1 MFGQTLPLLMV
12 RLFGLS
18 IVNYV
23 FRCFDFHEFWLVF
36 MTLRCFYGFSWF
48 LGAFRCFQSICMAFL
63 CSFLFL
69 SLPSSMMRFFLL
81 SHQDR
86 CFWSSM
92 TIACNYFQW
101 SVTIGPPMWWLRCI
115 AQLQTCYQAVSN
127 ITIKIS
133 NKIRDLQVDIIN
145 SQNHFTQVSPA
156 LCEVVP

>member
-1 MFGQTLPLLMV
+1 MGFTGAHCPYVIYIWCFYSRTVTPISWMC
-12 RLFGLS
+12 FNETS
-18 IVNYV
+18 YKHHHFPWYCYV
-23 FRCFDFHEFWLVF
+23 FFHGIWLVF
-36 MTLRCFYGFSWF
+36 MFFMVFHGS
-48 LGAFRCFQSICMAFL
+48 
-63 CSFLFL
+63 
-69 SLPSSMMRFFLL
+69 RFTIVNDAIFLL